1 LFPSVKDALLS
12 EDSAVKNKTAL
23 KQSIASVKFLALAI
37 VAMLIL
43 AFKYPSGYTIV
54 PLGFFAIFFFIDV
67 MIPPYSA
74 QSIARPCL
82 LGPKAH
88 R

>member
-1 LFPSVKDALLS
+1 
-12 EDSAVKNKTAL
+12 VKNKTAL

-54 PLGFFAIFFFIDV
+54 PLGFFAIFFFMDV
-67 MIPPYSA
+67 MIIRRIRRRALQDPAYLD
-74 QSIARPCL
+74 QKLTDKHGRSI
-82 LGPKAH
+82 
-88 R
+88 